1 MDRLF
6 LEDACW
12 FDLIDW
18 QITFPDLQ
26 NILECTDL
34 EILPRNVN
42 QLEDWIGFV
51 PRYLILD
58 INSQVNNQIKTN
70 CLPTVLKHIP
80 EAPVSIGNPWTKTT
94 LPVRK
99 IASEN
104 AGFWNLSGAWH
115 TITGKYR
122 FNRSVYEQRQG
133 QTWCALFLPGVFNLF
148 SLRER
153 WLLRFY
159 FPFSFFLPFGSS
171 SAHIY
176 L

>member
-1 MDRLF
+1 MLWLGNF
-6 LEDACW
+6 AK
-12 FDLIDW
+12 
-18 QITFPDLQ
+18 
-26 NILECTDL
+26 ECKSTWGL
-34 EILPRNVN
+34 
-42 QLEDWIGFV
+42 DWICSKISDSGHK
-51 PRYLILD
+51 LT
-58 INSQVNNQIKTN
+58 SKNQIKTN

-80 EAPVSIGNPWTKTT
+80 EAPVSIGKTWTKTT
-94 LPVRK
+94 LPARK

-153 WLLRFY
+153 WLLKFY
-159 FPFSFFLPFGSS
+159 FPFSFFFFFFAFWFFICSHLLIN
-171 SAHIY
+171 AI
-176 L
+176 